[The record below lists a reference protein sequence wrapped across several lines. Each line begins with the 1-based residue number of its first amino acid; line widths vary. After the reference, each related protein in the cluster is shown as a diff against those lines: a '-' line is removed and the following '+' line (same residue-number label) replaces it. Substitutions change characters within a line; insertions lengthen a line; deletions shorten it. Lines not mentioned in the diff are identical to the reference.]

1 MTARQKMTAAQF
13 RSLHGRGKSREH
25 KPRRNKYGA
34 KTVYLDGIRFPSEH
48 EMTCYA
54 TLKQRENA
62 GLIANLEL
70 QVPIPLMGMSG
81 QLRGE
86 SGRPLVL
93 RADFR
98 FLDLETGRQVIADA
112 KGFKTKEYLLK
123 KAILANQ
130 GYEIL
135 EL

>member
-13 RSLHGRGKSREH
+13 RALNGRGKSRER
-25 KPRRNKYGA
+25 KQRPNKYGA
-34 KTVYLDGIRFPSEH
+34 EKATLDGITFHSIH
-48 EMTCYA
+48 EMKCYA
-54 TLKQRENA
+54 QLKQRENA
-62 GLIANLEL
+62 GLIAKLEL

-98 FLDLETGRQVIADA
+98 FQDLQTGKQVIADA

-123 KAILANQ
+123 KAILASQ